1 MKEQGLKTLN
11 DLLLQSTEKYPEG
24 IALARDN
31 DYLTYKQLNTSAQSV
46 AGFLQNQGIKPGD
59 PVAILSENSPQW
71 GVIFFGIIKA
81 GGTIVILDILN
92 SEEELLYVLNHS
104 ETKVCF
110 ASETQIHKLH
120 TIKDRFAA
128 IVHIHQTSVIENFS
142 SSNHQHVEIDGS
154 STAILIY
161 TSGTMGNQKGVMLSH
176 TNIISNIIGGFTYF
190 SINPATSFLSLIPLS
205 HMFGISVGF
214 LAPLYNGA
222 TVTYSK
228 SLKGE
233 EILKALNQS
242 KTEILVLVPLILK
255 KFYQSITSKVNQYS
269 PVRRFAFNA
278 IFRLAANSE
287 KLGISIGKWL
297 FRKIHKSMGGH
308 LNYFISGGAPLEPK
322 IEKFFNTVGIPIL
335 NGYGLTETSPIVS
348 VNSLRNRKFG
358 SAGKVIPNIE
368 LKISPE
374 GEIQIHGPTV
384 MKGYFKD
391 TEATQTVIENNW
403 FKSGDIGEVDKDGY
417 LFIKDRIK
425 NVIVLPSGLKIFPN
439 EIELEIGPSP
449 LFKETCVVKR
459 ATPDG
464 EEPIVVVYPDQ
475 NLLKGLSLEEKRS
488 KIRQELENYQ
498 KKLPP
503 YKKVLD
509 FEIWNEELPKTSTK
523 KVKRKTLET
532 QVNSKSKENNAKVS
546 DNFLLNDQE
555 AHIAFLLGKFLNVS
569 NTEIDH
575 QTNLRNDLGIDSI
588 MKIELISD
596 IEKDLNISIPEEIIY
611 TIESFA
617 DLIQT
622 INNYS
627 EKTKTEET
635 QAKQEEITKEPGKI
649 TKAICSFLIFGFLK
663 LLFKIELVNG
673 DRIPQTG
680 AFIIVANHSSMLDFP
695 VLSAILPG
703 KVRKVISVPAA
714 YDYFYKKSLGTW
726 FFRAGF
732 NMFPMKR
739 YGNYYDGLKICANKI
754 KEGKPLIVFP
764 EGTRSVSGNLQKF
777 KPGVGLLAF
786 DLNVPLIPMYIK
798 GAYKALHKGSII
810 PKPGKIQVIVGEAIH
825 ALKFKNTINNEPN
838 YVLYQKITEEV
849 RNTIEL
855 LIAEN

>member
-1 MKEQGLKTLN
+1 MKEQSLKTLN

-31 DYLTYKQLNTSAQSV
+31 DYLTYNQLNTSAQSV
-46 AGFLQNQGIKPGD
+46 AVFLQNQGIKPGD
-59 PVAILSENSPQW
+59 HVAILSENSPLW
-71 GVIFFGIIKA
+71 GVVFFGIIKA
-81 GGTIVILDILN
+81 GGIVVSLDILN

-120 TIKDRFAA
+120 TIKDRFAT
-128 IVHIHQTSVIENFS
+128 IKHIYQTSIIENLPP
-142 SSNHQHVEIDGS
+142 SNHKPVEIDGS

-176 TNIISNIIGGFTYF
+176 SNIISNIMGGFTY
-190 SINPATSFLSLIPLS
+190 IPYNPATSFVSLIPLS
-205 HMFGISVGF
+205 HMFGINAGF
-214 LAPLYNGA
+214 LGPLYKGA

-255 KFYQSITSKVNQYS
+255 KFYQSITSKINRYS
-269 PVRRFAFNA
+269 LIKKLSFYTLFL
-278 IFRLAANSE
+278 LATSSE
-287 KLGISIGKWL
+287 KLGITIGKWL
-297 FRKIHKSMGGH
+297 FRKIHKSLGGH
-308 LNYFISGGAPLEPK
+308 LKYFISGGAPLEPD

-335 NGYGLTETSPIVS
+335 NGYGLTETSPLVS
-348 VNSLRNRKFG
+348 VNSLHNRKIG
-358 SAGKVIPNIE
+358 SAGRVIPDIE
-368 LKISPE
+368 LRISSE

-391 TEATQTVIENNW
+391 TEATQQVIENGW
-403 FKSGDIGEVDKDGY
+403 FKTGDIGEVDKDGY

-439 EIELEIGPSP
+439 EIELEIGRSP
-449 LFKETCVVKR
+449 MFIETCVIKR
-459 ATPDG
+459 ATQRG
-464 EEPIVVVYPDQ
+464 EEPMLVIYPDQ
-475 NLLKGLSLEEKRS
+475 YLLKGLSLDDKRS

-498 KKLPP
+498 KNLPA

-523 KVKRKTLET
+523 KVKRKTLEI
-532 QVNSKSKENNAKVS
+532 QLNSKTKKDKAVGS
-546 DNFLLNDQE
+546 DNFLLNNQE
-555 AHIAFLLGKFLNVS
+555 AHIASIIGKFLNES
-569 NTEIDH
+569 NIEIDH
-575 QTNLRNDLGIDSI
+575 KTNLRNDLGLDSI

-611 TIESFA
+611 TIESFT

-627 EKTKTEET
+627 EKSETEET
-635 QAKQEEITKEPGKI
+635 QVKQEEITKEPGII
-649 TKAICSFLIFGFLK
+649 TKVISSILIFGFLK
-663 LLFKIELVNG
+663 LLFKIEIVNG

-680 AFIIVANHSSMLDFP
+680 TFIIVANHASMLDFP
-695 VLSAILPG
+695 VLSAILPR

-714 YDYFYKKSLGTW
+714 YDYFYKKSLGAW

-739 YGNYYDGLKICANKI
+739 HGNYYDGLKICAQKI

-764 EGTRSVSGNLQKF
+764 EGTRSVSGELQKF
-777 KPGVGLLAF
+777 KPGIGLLAF

-798 GAYKALHKGSII
+798 GAYKALPKGSVI
-810 PKPGKIQVIVGEAIH
+810 PKPGKIQVIVGEPIH
-825 ALKFKNTINNEPN
+825 ALKFKNSITNEPN
-838 YVLYQKITEEV
+838 YLIYKKITEEV

-855 LIAEN
+855 LIAEY